1 MTTSKKEGLKLAD
14 WEIKEHPDFFKDLD
28 KIGKKELEI
37 FFKKKNKIKEN
48 PIREKHLSGGVNCY
62 REPITKKIRLIYF
75 LEEKTIWLLTIGPH
89 DKSYEAFRKRLYS
102 LRIKY
107 NLQC

>member
-1 MTTSKKEGLKLAD
+1 MTILKKEESKLID

-28 KIGKKELEI
+28 KLGKKELEI
-37 FFKKKNKIKEN
+37 FFRKKNKIKEN
-48 PIREKHLSGGVNCY
+48 PIREKHLRGGVNCY
-62 REPITKKIRLIYF
+62 REPITRNIRLIYF
-75 LEEKTIWLLTIGPH
+75 LEGKTIWLLTIDHH
-89 DKSYEAFRKRLYS
+89 DKSYEDFRKRLYS